1 MKKFSLLTIL
11 ALLTFVFA
19 SCNSDSEPYE
29 LKTQQNFTQCF
40 AKVTDTRVNH
50 DSYTIN
56 SPVTVFLEVKY
67 HSQTCNITISGL
79 KTADGTTYPALTF
92 EDMKWTA
99 DDKGWGMCENMIPT
113 VSSKTPNIALPEISN
128 FKFKWNNREALSNTL
143 GTSGLSV
150 CEFSM
155 TIDGIYQVTGS
166 RSEIII
172 SGDTVSSPEGG
183 LLFKSTAPLYSIVLK
198 FDTMKADIR
207 ISNAMFYDSMKPL
220 QLDLLGVPFT
230 FKDFSQVIELKAEAI
245 VPSINGVP
253 QTEMPITEFNGALTA
268 ADGGRLTFKTSIDNK
283 LYDVTANLTILA
295 VPTIIEK

>member
-1 MKKFSLLTIL
+1 MKKLSFLSFF
-11 ALLTFVFA
+11 ALLAIVFA

-50 DSYTIN
+50 ESYTIN
-56 SPVTVFLEVKY
+56 SPVTVFLEVLY

-79 KTADGTTYPALTF
+79 KKADGTAYPSLTF
-92 EDMKWTA
+92 KNMKWTA
-99 DDKGWGMCENMIPT
+99 DDKGWGMCENMIPE
-113 VSSKTPNIALPEISN
+113 VSSTTPNITLPQVGN

-155 TIDGIYQVTGS
+155 TIDGVYQVAGS

-172 SGDTVSSPEGG
+172 SGDTVSTPEGG
-183 LLFKSTAPLYSIVLK
+183 SLFKSTAPLYSIVLK

-207 ISNAMFYDSMKPL
+207 ISNATFYDSMKPL
-220 QLDLLGVPFT
+220 QLDLLGIPFT
-230 FKDFSQVIELKAEAI
+230 FKDFSQVIELKSEAI

-253 QTEMPITEFNGALTA
+253 QTEIPVTEFNGSITA
-268 ADGGRLTFKTSIDNK
+268 IDGGRLTFKTSIENK

-295 VPTIIEK
+295 VPTIKE